1 MQITCGVRDKK
12 LLLIYQKKLYY
23 TSNAWNI
30 TVLILRRQSI
40 YIVDHNAGMQR
51 TIRALFFLFFILKVV
66 GAYWIK
72 AQLLDP
78 NSLEKL

>member
-30 TVLILRRQSI
+30 TVLILRR
-40 YIVDHNAGMQR
+40 
-51 TIRALFFLFFILKVV
+51 
-66 GAYWIK
+66 
-72 AQLLDP
+72 
-78 NSLEKL
+78 